1 MVLKRK
7 KKIKKSSLGLFGLI
21 IISIG
26 IIIVSYDFVL
36 SKKEK
41 AFNEMNIKLFDSE
54 TPIVA
59 NDEDIEPQEEI
70 DNTNNN
76 EEQPKSSPKKIN
88 YNYIAILEIPKINL
102 KQGFLD
108 INSKYNNVDYNITV
122 IQSSTMPDVENG
134 NLILASHSGNSY
146 ISYFKN
152 LYKLE
157 IGDQASI
164 YYNNIKYTYNIVN
177 IYNVE
182 KNGRVAIYRNSYATC
197 LTLITCTK
205 NSDTEQ
211 TVYIL
216 ELVDKQSY

>member
-76 EEQPKSSPKKIN
+76 EEQPKSKTKKIN
-88 YNYIAILEIPKINL
+88 YITTIDTIFYTYELTSSFNSENAINYFDNQRAKAT
-102 KQGFLD
+102 G
-108 INSKYNNVDYNITV
+108 NIGSGEYISRNID
-122 IQSSTMPDVENG
+122 IQSDANIIFYDTTATEIEIVGDNT
-134 NLILASHSGNSY
+134 
-146 ISYFKN
+146 
-152 LYKLE
+152 LE
-157 IGDQASI
+157 A
-164 YYNNIKYTYNIVN
+164 V
-177 IYNVE
+177 
-182 KNGRVAIYRNSYATC
+182 
-197 LTLITCTK
+197 
-205 NSDTEQ
+205 
-211 TVYIL
+211 L
-216 ELVDKQSY
+216 EAPFVS